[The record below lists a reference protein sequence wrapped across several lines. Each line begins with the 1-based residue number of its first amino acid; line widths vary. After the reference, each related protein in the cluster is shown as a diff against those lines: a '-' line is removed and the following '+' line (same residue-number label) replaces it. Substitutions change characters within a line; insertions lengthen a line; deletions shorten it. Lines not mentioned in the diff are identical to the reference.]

1 MQVYLL
7 CTPIKL
13 TARFSETTFVSR
25 DFFNKTNVQ
34 TWQANAGKSLMEESY
49 GAFVDVME
57 ETYDQL
63 MAVMDG
69 SNRWHNCYKRKV
81 WMMCVCYVKKFWRI
95 STIIHTPGYSQ
106 VTIVVTTIRHDTSR
120 ENSQTD
126 QAEFNQE
133 NLVTENFKEVII
145 PQSLSKIS
153 TSVLR

>member
-1 MQVYLL
+1 M
-7 CTPIKL
+7 I
-13 TARFSETTFVSR
+13 
-25 DFFNKTNVQ
+25 
-34 TWQANAGKSLMEESY
+34 
-49 GAFVDVME
+49 
-57 ETYDQL
+57 
-63 MAVMDG
+63 
-69 SNRWHNCYKRKV
+69 
-81 WMMCVCYVKKFWRI
+81 CVCYVKKFWRI

-153 TSVLR
+153 TSVLRQTRRNHFRRTKIRQGFKV